1 MDSLKV
7 PPENAAAANG
17 RYTAMDGIVLAAE
30 AVRYDYPGG
39 VEALRGI
46 DLTVRRGRN
55 LALLGP
61 NGCGKTTL
69 FLHLNGTLKPRGGRV
84 LLGGAPGRY
93 DRAGLRDW
101 RSRVGLVLQDP
112 DDQIFAATVERDVA
126 FGPLNLGLAD
136 AEVRER
142 VGGALDALGISNL
155 AARPT
160 HMLSFGQKRRVA
172 IAGAL
177 AMRPEVLLLD
187 EPTAGLDA
195 DGVTRLMAA
204 LESVAALGTTLVLST
219 HDVDLAYAWA
229 ADVAVFDNGSTLA
242 QGPAADV
249 LADSGTLAK
258 ARLQAPLLAD
268 LSRAMGLPQPWP
280 RTRADMIAAVAQS
293 AAESGIGLAI
303 R

>member
-1 MDSLKV
+1 
-7 PPENAAAANG
+7 
-17 RYTAMDGIVLAAE
+17 MDGIVLAAE

-69 FLHLNGTLKPRGGRV
+69 FLHLNGTLKPRGGRI
-84 LLGGAPGRY
+84 LLDGAPASY
-93 DRAGLRDW
+93 DRRGLKTW

-112 DDQIFAATVERDVA
+112 DDQIFAATVARDVA
-126 FGPLNLGLAD
+126 FGPLNLGLPEPAVRARV
-136 AEVRER
+136 AESL
-142 VGGALDALGISNL
+142 AALGIADL
-155 AARPT
+155 ADRPT

-177 AMRPEVLLLD
+177 AMRPEILMLD

-195 DGVTRLMAA
+195 DGVVRLMAA

-219 HDVDLAYAWA
+219 HDVDLTYAWA
-229 ADVAVFDNGSTLA
+229 ADVAVFSGGRTVA
-242 QGPAADV
+242 QGPVAEVLGDV
-249 LADSGTLAK
+249 EALAE
-258 ARLQAPLLAD
+258 ARLQAPMILELA
-268 LSRAMGLPQPWP
+268 RAMRLPKPWP
-280 RTRADMIAAVAQS
+280 RTRVDMIGVVTAGEMA
-293 AAESGIGLAI
+293 L
-303 R
+303 

>member
-1 MDSLKV
+1 
-7 PPENAAAANG
+7 
-17 RYTAMDGIVLAAE
+17 MDGIVLAAE

-84 LLGGAPGRY
+84 TLGGVAGRY
-93 DRAGLRDW
+93 DRSGLRDW

-112 DDQIFAATVERDVA
+112 DDQIFASTVERDVA
-126 FGPLNLGLAD
+126 FGPLNLGLGD
-136 AEVRER
+136 AEVRGR
-142 VGGALDALGISNL
+142 VVSALDALGISHL
-155 AARPT
+155 AGRPT

-229 ADVAVFDNGSTLA
+229 ADVAVFSDGATVA
-242 QGPAADV
+242 QGPAAEV
-249 LADSGTLAK
+249 LGDTGTLAE
-258 ARLQAPLLAD
+258 ARLQVPVILE
-268 LSRAMGLPQPWP
+268 LSRAMGLPLPWP
-280 RTRADMIAAVAQS
+280 RTRADM
-293 AAESGIGLAI
+293 LATVSEVGVGSEA
-303 R
+303 RLARR

>member
-1 MDSLKV
+1 
-7 PPENAAAANG
+7 
-17 RYTAMDGIVLAAE
+17 MDGIVLAAE

-69 FLHLNGTLKPRGGRV
+69 FLHLNGTLKPRGGQV
-84 LLGGAPGRY
+84 LLGGTPGRY
-93 DRAGLRDW
+93 DRRGLRDW

-112 DDQIFAATVERDVA
+112 DDQIFAATVARDVA
-126 FGPLNLGLAD
+126 FGPLNLGLRD

-142 VGGALDALGISNL
+142 VQGALEALGIADL
-155 AARPT
+155 ADRPT

-195 DGVTRLMAA
+195 DGVARLMAA

-229 ADVAVFDNGSTLA
+229 ADVAVFSDGRTVA
-242 QGPAADV
+242 QGLAAEVLGDGTV
-249 LADSGTLAK
+249 LAE
-258 ARLQAPLLAD
+258 ARLRAPLILELA
-268 LSRAMGLPQPWP
+268 RAMGLPKPWP
-280 RTRADMIAAVAQS
+280 RTGCEMIEVATV
-293 AAESGIGLAI
+293 AETTL
-303 R
+303 RR

>member
-1 MDSLKV
+1 
-7 PPENAAAANG
+7 
-17 RYTAMDGIVLAAE
+17 MDGIVLAAE

-69 FLHLNGTLKPRGGRV
+69 FLHLNGTLKPRGGQV
-84 LLGGAPGRY
+84 LLGRNPGRY
-93 DRAGLRDW
+93 DRRGLRDW

-112 DDQIFAATVERDVA
+112 DDQIFAATVGRDVA
-126 FGPLNLGLAD
+126 FGPINLGLGE

-142 VGGALDALGISNL
+142 VQGALEALGIADL
-155 AARPT
+155 ADRPT

-195 DGVTRLMAA
+195 DGVALLMAA

-229 ADVAVFDNGSTLA
+229 ADVAVFSKGRTVA
-242 QGPAADV
+242 QGPVAEV
-249 LADSGTLAK
+249 LGDCGTLAE
-258 ARLQAPLLAD
+258 ARLQAPMILELA
-268 LSRAMGLPQPWP
+268 RAMGLPKPWP
-280 RTRADMIAAVAQS
+280 RTRGDMLGVVAAG
-293 AAESGIGLAI
+293 ELAL
-303 R
+303 RG

>member
-1 MDSLKV
+1 
-7 PPENAAAANG
+7 
-17 RYTAMDGIVLAAE
+17 MDGIVLAAE

-93 DRAGLRDW
+93 DRRGLRDW

-126 FGPLNLGLAD
+126 FGPLNLGLSD
-136 AEVRER
+136 AEARER
-142 VGGALDALGISNL
+142 VGAALEALGIADL
-155 AARPT
+155 AGRPT

-177 AMRPEVLLLD
+177 AMRPEALLLD

-195 DGVTRLMAA
+195 DGVVRLMAA
-204 LESVAALGTTLVLST
+204 LEAVAALGTTLVLST

-229 ADVAVFDNGSTLA
+229 ADIAVFSNGATVA
-242 QGPAADV
+242 QGPVAEILGDAGV
-249 LADSGTLAK
+249 LAE
-258 ARLQAPLLAD
+258 ARLQPPVLLEIA
-268 LSRAMGLPQPWP
+268 RTMGLPKPWP
-280 RTRADMIAAVAQS
+280 RTRGEMIETVTAGEVA
-293 AAESGIGLAI
+293 L
-303 R
+303 RR

>member
-1 MDSLKV
+1 
-7 PPENAAAANG
+7 
-17 RYTAMDGIVLAAE
+17 MDGIVLAAE

-69 FLHLNGTLKPRGGRV
+69 FLHLNGTLKPRGGLV
-84 LLGGAPGRY
+84 LLGGNPGRY
-93 DRAGLRDW
+93 DRRGLRDW

-126 FGPLNLGLAD
+126 FGPLNLGLSD
-136 AEVRER
+136 AEARER
-142 VGGALDALGISNL
+142 VRDALEALGIADL
-155 AARPT
+155 ADRPT

-195 DGVTRLMAA
+195 DGVALLMTA

-229 ADVAVFDNGSTLA
+229 ADIAVFSDGRTVA
-242 QGPAADV
+242 QGPAAEV
-249 LADSGTLAK
+249 LGDCGTLAG
-258 ARLQAPLLAD
+258 ARLQAPMILELA
-268 LSRAMGLPQPWP
+268 RAMGLPKPWP
-280 RTRADMIAAVAQS
+280 RTRFEMIKAVA
-293 AAESGIGLAI
+293 AGAGLCLRQDQRGA
-303 R
+303 

>member
-1 MDSLKV
+1 MIL
-7 PPENAAAANG
+7 
-17 RYTAMDGIVLAAE
+17 E
-30 AVRYDYPGG
+30 AQALRYDYAGG
-39 VEALRGI
+39 IEALRGL
-46 DLTVRRGRN
+46 DLAVGRGRK

-84 LLGGAPGRY
+84 LLDGSPAGY
-93 DRAGLRDW
+93 DRRSLRDW
-101 RSRVGLVLQDP
+101 RSRVALVLQDP

-126 FGPLNLGLAD
+126 FGPLNLGLSD

-142 VGGALDALGISNL
+142 VGSALDALGISSL

-177 AMRPEVLLLD
+177 AMRPEVLLMD

-204 LESVAALGTTLVLST
+204 LGSVAALGTTLVLST

-229 ADVAVFDNGSTLA
+229 DEVAVFDNGSTVA

-249 LADSGTLAK
+249 LADAGTLAK
-258 ARLQAPLLAD
+258 ARLQTPLLVD
-268 LSRAMGLPQPWP
+268 LARAMGLPKPWP
-280 RTRADMIAAVAQS
+280 RTRAGMIAAVAQG
-293 AAESGIGLAI
+293 AAESGVGLAV

>member
-1 MDSLKV
+1 
-7 PPENAAAANG
+7 
-17 RYTAMDGIVLAAE
+17 MDGIILAAE

-69 FLHLNGTLKPRGGRV
+69 FLHLNGTLKPRGGQV
-84 LLGGAPGRY
+84 LLGGTPGRY
-93 DRAGLRDW
+93 DRRGLRDW

-112 DDQIFAATVERDVA
+112 DDQIFAATVTRDVA
-126 FGPLNLGLAD
+126 FGPLNLGLCD

-142 VGGALDALGISNL
+142 VRGALEALGIADL
-155 AARPT
+155 ADRPT

-177 AMRPEVLLLD
+177 AMRPEVLMLD

-204 LESVAALGTTLVLST
+204 LEAVAALGTTLVLST

-229 ADVAVFDNGSTLA
+229 ADVAMFSDGMTVA
-242 QGPAADV
+242 QGPTAEV
-249 LADSGTLAK
+249 LGDRTALAE
-258 ARLQAPLLAD
+258 ARLQAPMILELA
-268 LSRAMGLPQPWP
+268 RAMGLPKPWP
-280 RTRADMIAAVAQS
+280 RTRCEMIDLAAAGDRRITPPPGS
-293 AAESGIGLAI
+293 AW

>member
-1 MDSLKV
+1 MS
-7 PPENAAAANG
+7 AIG
-17 RYTAMDGIVLAAE
+17 HTAMDGIVLAAE

-69 FLHLNGTLKPRGGRV
+69 FLHLNGTLKPRGGQV
-84 LLGGAPGRY
+84 LLGGTPGRY
-93 DRAGLRDW
+93 DRRGLRDW

-112 DDQIFAATVERDVA
+112 DDQIFAATVARDVA
-126 FGPLNLGLAD
+126 FGPLNLGLRD

-142 VGGALDALGISNL
+142 VQGALEALGIADL
-155 AARPT
+155 ADRPT

-195 DGVTRLMAA
+195 DGVARLMAA

-229 ADVAVFDNGSTLA
+229 ADVAVFSDGRTVA
-242 QGPAADV
+242 QGLAAEVLGDGTV
-249 LADSGTLAK
+249 LAE
-258 ARLQAPLLAD
+258 ARLRAPLILELA
-268 LSRAMGLPQPWP
+268 RAMGLPKPWP
-280 RTRADMIAAVAQS
+280 RTGCEMIEVATV
-293 AAESGIGLAI
+293 AETTL
-303 R
+303 RR

>member
-1 MDSLKV
+1 
-7 PPENAAAANG
+7 
-17 RYTAMDGIVLAAE
+17 MDGIVLAAE

-46 DLTVRRGRN
+46 DLTVRQGRN

-84 LLGGAPGRY
+84 LLSGTPGCY
-93 DRAGLRDW
+93 DRRGLRDW

-112 DDQIFAATVERDVA
+112 DDQIFAATVGRDVS
-126 FGPLNLGLAD
+126 FGPLNLGLED
-136 AEVRER
+136 AEVRQR
-142 VGGALDALGISNL
+142 VRGALEALGIADL
-155 AARPT
+155 ADRPT

-177 AMRPEVLLLD
+177 AMRPEVLMLD

-195 DGVTRLMAA
+195 DGVVLLMAA
-204 LESVAALGTTLVLST
+204 LRSVAALGTTLVLST

-229 ADVAVFDNGSTLA
+229 DDVAVFSDGRTVA
-242 QGPAADV
+242 QGPAAEV
-249 LADSGTLAK
+249 LGDRLALAE
-258 ARLQAPLLAD
+258 ARLEAPMILELA
-268 LSRAMGLPQPWP
+268 RAMRLPRPWP
-280 RTRADMIAAVAQS
+280 RTQREMIVMVAAGEGVR
-293 AAESGIGLAI
+293 G
-303 R
+303 

>member
-1 MDSLKV
+1 
-7 PPENAAAANG
+7 
-17 RYTAMDGIVLAAE
+17 MDGIILAAE

-69 FLHLNGTLKPRGGRV
+69 FLHLNGTLKPRGGQI
-84 LLGGAPGRY
+84 LLGGNPGRY
-93 DRAGLRDW
+93 DRRGLRDW

-126 FGPLNLGLAD
+126 FGPLNLGLGD
-136 AEVRER
+136 AEVWER
-142 VGGALDALGISNL
+142 VRGALEALGIVDL
-155 AARPT
+155 ADRPT

-195 DGVTRLMAA
+195 DGVARLMAA

-229 ADVAVFDNGSTLA
+229 ADVAIFSDGRTVA
-242 QGPAADV
+242 QGPAAEV
-249 LADSGTLAK
+249 LGDAETLAE
-258 ARLQAPLLAD
+258 ARLQAPMILELA
-268 LSRAMGLPQPWP
+268 RAMGLPKPWP
-280 RTRADMIAAVAQS
+280 RTRGDMIGTVAAGEMALR
-293 AAESGIGLAI
+293 G
-303 R
+303 

>member
-1 MDSLKV
+1 
-7 PPENAAAANG
+7 
-17 RYTAMDGIVLAAE
+17 MDGIVLAAE

-46 DLTVRRGRN
+46 DLSVRRGRN

-84 LLGGAPGRY
+84 LLGGNPGRY
-93 DRAGLRDW
+93 DRRGLRDW

-142 VGGALDALGISNL
+142 VASALEALGIADL
-155 AARPT
+155 ADRPT

-195 DGVTRLMAA
+195 DGVVRLMAA

-219 HDVDLAYAWA
+219 HDVDLTYAWA
-229 ADVAVFDNGSTLA
+229 ADVAVFSGGRTVA
-242 QGPAADV
+242 QGPVAEVLGDV
-249 LADSGTLAK
+249 EALAE
-258 ARLQAPLLAD
+258 ARLQAPMILELA
-268 LSRAMGLPQPWP
+268 RAMRLPKPWP
-280 RTRADMIAAVAQS
+280 RTRVDMIGVVTAGEMA
-293 AAESGIGLAI
+293 L
-303 R
+303 RR

>member
-1 MDSLKV
+1 M
-7 PPENAAAANG
+7 N
-17 RYTAMDGIVLAAE
+17 GIVLAAE

-84 LLGGAPGRY
+84 LLGGNPGCY
-93 DRAGLRDW
+93 DRRGLRDW

-112 DDQIFAATVERDVA
+112 DDQIFAATVGRDVA
-126 FGPLNLGLAD
+126 FGPLNLGLGE

-142 VGGALDALGISNL
+142 VGSALEALGIADL
-155 AARPT
+155 TDRPT

-177 AMRPEVLLLD
+177 AMRPEALLLD

-195 DGVTRLMAA
+195 DGVVRLMAA

-229 ADVAVFDNGSTLA
+229 ADVAVFSDGRTVA
-242 QGPAADV
+242 QGPAAEV
-249 LADSGTLAK
+249 LSDCETLAE
-258 ARLQAPLLAD
+258 ARLQAPMILELA
-268 LSRAMGLPQPWP
+268 RAMGLPKPWP
-280 RTRADMIAAVAQS
+280 RTRLEMIEAVA
-293 AAESGIGLAI
+293 AGEMALRG
-303 R
+303 